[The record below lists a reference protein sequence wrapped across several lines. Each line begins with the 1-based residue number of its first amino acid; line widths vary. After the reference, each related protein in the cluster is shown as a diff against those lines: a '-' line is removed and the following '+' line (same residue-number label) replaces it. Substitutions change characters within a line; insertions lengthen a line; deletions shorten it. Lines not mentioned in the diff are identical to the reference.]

1 VHRCSQEGSVTLLVE
16 EKGKGRASS
25 VPASPEGLV
34 AWAARTRMRSGD
46 EDYSAAKNH
55 SSGVPFVLF
64 FLCAGI

>member
-46 EDYSAAKNH
+46 EDYSAAA
-55 SSGVPFVLF
+55 F
-64 FLCAGI
+64 CER